1 MSLPQPSSSVDI
13 ESLLLRTIESSEI
26 ADTFPWSALIGVDH
40 SLAGFRDKRNRE
52 ARDEDL
58 LANMKVRNKTFAQI
72 AAYGNSL

>member
-40 SLAGFRDKRNRE
+40 SLVVGTMKSLE
-52 ARDEDL
+52 AEGYL
-58 LANMKVRNKTFAQI
+58 LA
-72 AAYGNSL
+72 